1 MVQVLPMRGLC
12 YGPGYAEASVFAPPY
27 DVISSEQQR
36 RLLARSPYNV
46 VRLILGPTPGD
57 GPWYGAAAA
66 TLARWVAEGILVRG
80 AAPALYG
87 YRQRFA
93 LADGR
98 TRLRSGFIGRIR
110 LGEWGNGVYRHEHTR
125 TGPRLDRLRLTRA
138 TRANLSPV
146 FGLYRDVH
154 RELSL
159 WLQPPAQPELAFQ
172 DDEGVEQAFW
182 RIAEPAAIAALEEG
196 MARREIVIA
205 DGHHRYETALAYRA
219 ERRALEGD
227 PSALQPYDFVLM
239 YLTAVEDP
247 GLVILP
253 SHRVIASPPAV
264 NGAALLQALAADFE
278 ISSWDGKEP
287 LTTAVGQA
295 AGGQTS
301 GAGERTVALGVCL
314 GPAGTWVLRLR
325 DLERARR
332 AAEGYLAAD
341 LAELDG
347 CVLQNLIL
355 GPHLH
360 ISPEALANTER
371 VSYTIHQDEAFQR
384 VQTGQ
389 AQAAFI
395 LNPTTVEQV
404 WRAATQGV
412 TMPQKSTYFY
422 PKLLTG
428 LILNPL
434 DGE

>member
-1 MVQVLPMRGLC
+1 MVQVSPMRGLC

-66 TLARWVAEGILVRG
+66 TLARWVAEGVLVRG

-98 TRLRSGFIGRIR
+98 TRLRSGFIGRVR

-154 RELSL
+154 RELSPGFSCL
-159 WLQPPAQPELAFQ
+159 PNQNWPSRTTRAWNRPFGVLLSPQPSPLSKKGWP
-172 DDEGVEQAFW
+172 G
-182 RIAEPAAIAALEEG
+182 
-196 MARREIVIA
+196 REIVIA

-253 SHRVIASPPAV
+253 SHRVIASQPAV
-264 NGAALLQALAADFE
+264 NGAALLQALAADFR
-278 ISSWDGKEP
+278 S
-287 LTTAVGQA
+287 LVGR
-295 AGGQTS
+295 GRS
-301 GAGERTVALGVCL
+301 R
-314 GPAGTWVLRLR
+314 
-325 DLERARR
+325 
-332 AAEGYLAAD
+332 
-341 LAELDG
+341 
-347 CVLQNLIL
+347 
-355 GPHLH
+355 
-360 ISPEALANTER
+360 
-371 VSYTIHQDEAFQR
+371 
-384 VQTGQ
+384 
-389 AQAAFI
+389 
-395 LNPTTVEQV
+395 
-404 WRAATQGV
+404 
-412 TMPQKSTYFY
+412 
-422 PKLLTG
+422 
-428 LILNPL
+428 
-434 DGE
+434 